1 MYLAFLKETKKS
13 KKSRRRGSREQR
25 EKDRAEVNSSEFKT
39 SIIFKSIDFL
49 LSRYSLNSPTVHIRR
64 EESLQS
70 SLSRLQLSK
79 FVLSNF

>member
-1 MYLAFLKETKKS
+1 MYFAFLKETKKS

-25 EKDRAEVNSSEFKT
+25 EKDRAEVNSSEFKIST
-39 SIIFKSIDFL
+39 IFKSIDFL
-49 LSRYSLNSPTVHIRR
+49 LSRYSLSLHIRR

-79 FVLSNF
+79 FVLSNFQP